1 MGFACVGVQPF
12 KFMADDVDQ
21 TFGELFVIHAARG
34 DGTAARAVELVLRAY
49 SGRWSMLVIHDNA
62 RALRFWRKTLPLAGA
77 RAIEEREKNADV
89 VLRFTTGGAR

>member
-1 MGFACVGVQPF
+1 LTQ
-12 KFMADDVDQ
+12 
-21 TFGELFVIHAARG
+21 RG

-77 RAIEEREKNADV
+77 RVIDEREKFGDV
-89 VLRFTTGGAR
+89 VFRFTTGSAP